1 MVSMYFVKDQNRLEQ
16 PQSYDAQSY
25 SHLYFLL
32 EDPLQG
38 SLSFFFFIGAGIMVY
53 VLCNHLD

>member
-25 SHLYFLL
+25 SHQYFLL

-38 SLSFFFFIGAGIMVY
+38 SLSFFFIGAGIMVY

>member
-1 MVSMYFVKDQNRLEQ
+1 MVSMYIVKDQNRLEQ

-38 SLSFFFFIGAGIMVY
+38 SLSLFCISAGIMVY

>member
-25 SHLYFLL
+25 PHLYLVL
-32 EDPLQG
+32 KDPLQG
-38 SLSFFFFIGAGIMVY
+38 SLSFFFIGAGNMVY